1 MSNLVGGK
9 RYTKY
14 KTATGEI
21 TGEFG
26 TSDSNQPFSN
36 FVESDESYIEGSYDS
51 EMFKISD
58 GKAVSI
64 GIAKRREQAIAEM
77 KSERTAKLLESDW
90 TQGADSPLSDTKK
103 AEWATYRQALRDLPT
118 THAKIL
124 TIDNVVWP
132 EEPS

>member
-1 MSNLVGGK
+1 MSKLEAGK

-26 TSDSNQPFSN
+26 ASDSNQPFSN
-36 FVESDESYIEGSYDS
+36 FVGSDESYIEGSYDNTK
-51 EMFKISD
+51 FKISD
-58 GKAVSI
+58 GTAVSI
-64 GIAKRREQAIAEM
+64 GTAKLREQAIAEM
-77 KSERTAKLLESDW
+77 KSERADKLLKSDW
-90 TQGADSPLSDTKK
+90 TQGADSPLSNSKK

-124 TIDNVVWP
+124 TIDNVTWP